1 MLITLFLFHFSLEF
15 CKEPPDMGRGTT
27 FAFSVY
33 YDPQIDKCNPF
44 FYQGEGGNANRF
56 SSERECLRNCS
67 PNAESFYPREGKCYT
82 CFSFFFKKYIWSRVN

>member
-1 MLITLFLFHFSLEF
+1 MKNLLLLGIFLSVFQISLSNIPEF

-56 SSERECLRNCS
+56 SSERDCLRNCS
-67 PNAESFYPREGKCYT
+67 PNAESFYPRE
-82 CFSFFFKKYIWSRVN
+82 